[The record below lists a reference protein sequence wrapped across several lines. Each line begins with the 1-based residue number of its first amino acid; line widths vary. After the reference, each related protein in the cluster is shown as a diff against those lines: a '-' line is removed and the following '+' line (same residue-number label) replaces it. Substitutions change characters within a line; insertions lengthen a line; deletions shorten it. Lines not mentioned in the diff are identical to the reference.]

1 MYFVN
6 QLSSANYAHI
16 SVPSEQVSR
25 VDLVGDVGEVVG
37 PAVGDDHVAA
47 AFEALEVHGHLGAEE
62 VVARERGL
70 VDKHGNTLCLDAL
83 HDALDGARPEV
94 VRTALH
100 GESVDADQGLRDAF
114 VHELAHVFEHLIG
127 NEVLAGGV
135 GVYDCLDEV
144 LGDVTVVGEE
154 LPSVLRQA
162 VASVAE
168 ARVVIEIANPG
179 VERHAPDDVRR
190 GEALGGAVGVEL
202 VEVRDPQRQV
212 GVREE
217 LHRLGLRAAKDEGR
231 DADRPVGVLPI
242 ALRGV
247 RPLLEQRC
255 EALGGRDGLR
265 VVLRRAHHDAAR
277 MKIVVEGVALAQELR
292 AEDDAPVA
300 PLPADALRVPHRDGG
315 LHDDP
320 GVRVHAPHRVHRRLH
335 GGCVEGVG
343 LRVVVRGASY
353 HHVLGAGVGLRRVG
367 RGPEAEAHLLLVTQ
381 EPLDLGVPDG
391 ALAPVEHLHLFGH
404 HVDDRDLVALAE
416 QQGDGQANVARPGD
430 GDLHF
435 ESPSSRFSRNGG
447 FPRIEAGTR
456 GLND

>member
-1 MYFVN
+1 MLIAAEEV
-6 QLSSANYAHI
+6 AG
-16 SVPSEQVSR
+16 
-25 VDLVGDVGEVVG
+25 VDLLRDVGEVVG

-47 AFEALEVHGHLGAEE
+47 GLERLEVSRHLGTEE
-62 VVARERGL
+62 LVPLVGGL
-70 VDKHGNTLCLDAL
+70 VDDHRNTLCLDAL
-83 HDALDGARPEV
+83 HNALDGARAKV
-94 VRTALH
+94 IGTALH
-100 GESVDADQGLRDAF
+100 SKAVDTDHGLRDAL
-114 VHELAHVFEHLIG
+114 VDEPVDPLQHLVRH
-127 NEVLAGGV
+127 EVLAGGV
-135 GVYDCLDEV
+135 GVHDRLDEV
-144 LGDVTVVGEE
+144 LGDVPVVGEE
-154 LPSVLRQA
+154 LAGVLRQA
-162 VASVAE
+162 VAAVAE
-168 ARVVIEIANPG
+168 ARVVVEVADPG
-179 VERHAPDDVRR
+179 VERDAADDVGG

-202 VEVRDPQRQV
+202 VEVGDAERQV

-217 LHRLGLRAAKDEGR
+217 LHGLGLGAAEHEGR
-231 DADRPVGVLPI
+231 DARRAVGVRPRAI
-242 ALRGV
+242 RGV
-247 RPLLEQRC
+247 RPLLEQRR

-320 GVRVHAPHRVHRRLH
+320 RVGVRGARRVHRGLD
-335 GGCVEGVG
+335 GGGVEGVG
-343 LRVVVRGASY
+343 VRVVVRGAGH
-353 HHVLGAGVGLRRVG
+353 HHVLGASVCRAGVERRG
-367 RGPEAEAHLLLVTQ
+367 ERQAHLLPIAQ

-391 ALAPVEHLHLFGH
+391 ALAPVDHLHLLGH